1 MKVSPHFYMK
11 SIDTLVKDIY
21 NLFNP
26 DEISMN
32 EKEIDKHINE
42 FGDNI
47 KEHLKASLFE
57 KERDK
62 SNLRLSAIG
71 RPDRQIWYDVNLN
84 VKAQPFT
91 SPTKIKFLYGYILE
105 ELLIALSKIADHK
118 VTDTQKELEVEG
130 VKGHQD
136 CMIDDVLIDCKST
149 SPRGFEKFEKG
160 DLIRD
165 DPFGYIAQIS
175 AYAEGNNVDKAAFLA
190 INKQSGEICLSPV
203 HSLEMINAGDRVKY
217 LKSMVNNKYPPNRCY
232 SDVKEGASGNKR
244 LGTSC
249 LYCNHK
255 RECWKDVNNGHGLRV
270 FNYARGYRYLTKVE
284 KIPDVPEVINW

>member
-1 MKVSPHFYMK
+1 MK

-21 NLFNP
+21 DLFNS
-26 DEISMN
+26 DEISMD

-47 KEHLKASLFE
+47 KEHLKSSLFE

-62 SNLRLSAIG
+62 NNLRLSAIG

-84 VKAQPFT
+84 NKAQPFT

-105 ELLIALSKIADHK
+105 ELLIALSKIAEHK

-136 CMIDDVLIDCKST
+136 CMIDDVLVDCKST
-149 SPRGFEKFEKG
+149 SPRGFDKFKKG
-160 DLIRD
+160 DLTRD

-203 HSLEMINAGDRVKY
+203 HSLEMINAGDRVNY
-217 LKSMVNNKYPPNRCY
+217 LKSMVKNKYPPNRCY
-232 SDVKEGASGNKR
+232 SDVKDGVSGNRK

-249 LYCNHK
+249 FYCNHK
-255 RECWKDVNNGHGLRV
+255 KECWKDVNNGKGLRV
-270 FNYARGYRYLTKVE
+270 YNYAMGYRYLTKVIRE
-284 KIPDVPEVINW
+284 PDVEEILEW

>member
-1 MKVSPHFYMK
+1 MK

-21 NLFNP
+21 NLFNS
-26 DEISMN
+26 DEISMD
-32 EKEIDKHINE
+32 EKEIDTYINE
-42 FGDNI
+42 FGNNI
-47 KEHLKASLFE
+47 KEHLKSSLFE

-62 SNLRLSAIG
+62 NNLRLSAIG

-84 VKAQPFT
+84 NKAQPFT

-105 ELLIALSKIADHK
+105 ELLIALSKIAEHK

-136 CMIDDVLIDCKST
+136 CMIDDVLVDCKST
-149 SPRGFEKFEKG
+149 SPRGFDKFKKG
-160 DLIRD
+160 DLTRD

-203 HSLEMINAGDRVKY
+203 HSLEMINAGDRVNY
-217 LKSMVNNKYPPNRCY
+217 LKSMVKNKYPPNRCY
-232 SDVKEGASGNKR
+232 SDVKDGVSGNRK

-249 LYCNHK
+249 FYCNHK
-255 RECWKDVNNGHGLRV
+255 KECWKDVNNGKGLRV
-270 FNYARGYRYLTKVE
+270 YNYAMGYRYLTKVIRE
-284 KIPDVPEVINW
+284 PDVEEILEW